1 MEGQGR
7 GHLVKVINFFIH
19 IVSVLV
25 YLTVGS
31 LLIIMS
37 LRIVDIQDVIT
48 SIEGVYGSISGG
60 AQTFLLGIIF
70 IFVGLAFARILI
82 KKGQVEDAL
91 IFRGTKGMVSIS
103 LSALEDV
110 TRKSLKKFLLV
121 KTSVVKCHIED
132 ERLEILVRLTL
143 WSTMNI
149 PGVIRQIQEEI
160 RVKIL
165 KLLGQEYDFE
175 IKVDIESIEEHKKSV
190 IDEETLTENL
200 SS

>member
-1 MEGQGR
+1 
-7 GHLVKVINFFIH
+7 
-19 IVSVLV
+19 
-25 YLTVGS
+25 
-31 LLIIMS
+31 MS